1 MKTRVFS
8 SFPILFVIGVSL
20 TSATVPVEA
29 GDLEDLRS
37 TLERSLVALGEM
49 DLDTFLESY
58 HDDMVFY
65 SHAAPFPAVG
75 KAAWKQALRNYF
87 ADNEMLSFKAI
98 EPEFRII
105 NNANGALGIAWSQFL
120 YTRKP
125 KDGPTSFV
133 AGRFLITY
141 TRSEGKWLAIA
152 QHNSV
157 LPTGQ

>member
-1 MKTRVFS
+1 MRTQLFLS
-8 SFPILFVIGVSL
+8 ILFVIVATV
-20 TSATVPVEA
+20 TSATPSVEA
-29 GDLEDLRS
+29 GDLDDLEA

-49 DLDTFLESY
+49 DLDTFLEAY

-75 KAAWKQALRNYF
+75 KAAWRQALRNYF
-87 ADNEMLSFKAI
+87 DDNEMLSFKAI
-98 EPEFRII
+98 DPEFRII
-105 NNANGALGIAWSQFL
+105 NNSDGAVAIAWSQFL

-141 TRSEGKWLAIA
+141 TKLGGKWLAIA

>member
-1 MKTRVFS
+1 MRTHLFS
-8 SFPILFVIGVSL
+8 SLLVLFLIV
-20 TSATVPVEA
+20 TSTPSVEA
-29 GDLEDLRS
+29 GDLDDLEA
-37 TLERSLVALGEM
+37 TLERSLVALGKM
-49 DLDTFLESY
+49 DLDTFLEAY

-75 KAAWKQALRNYF
+75 KAAWRKALRNYF
-87 ADNEMLSFKAI
+87 DDNEMLSFKAI
-98 EPEFRII
+98 DPEFRII
-105 NNANGALGIAWSQFL
+105 NNSDGAVAIAWSQFL

-125 KDGPTSFV
+125 KDGPTSFA

-141 TRSEGKWLAIA
+141 TKSGGKWLAIA